1 LASSSCTFG
10 AVRTVSLLVVVVA
23 FAFLASVFVGRIDLD
38 AVSRSSILELRAT
51 RGLVAFAV
59 GASLSVAGVL
69 VQGLF
74 QNPLAS
80 PSVLGTTAGAS
91 LGGEIALLSAAL
103 LLGQAPSLVHPEM
116 FLSLGCIVGATLSL
130 FCLLLVQRRQR
141 DLMVILLAGF
151 ALSSL
156 FLSIGSF
163 LTSIAQEWW
172 ELGRA
177 LVSFSL
183 GDIGGVGKRQL
194 WLITPLALVGVGF
207 AYFWG
212 HALDLLAS
220 GEDEARSLGLPHL
233 ELRNWTIVW
242 ASVLT
247 AGAVSVGGNI
257 GFVGLV
263 VPHAL
268 RPFVGVTHRRLI
280 PACVLGGGAF
290 VLLCDLLA
298 RVASPRGEIP
308 LGVVTGLVGAPV
320 FLWLLVRE
328 QRWRRSA

>member
-1 LASSSCTFG
+1 MRLLLVLVASVLLASS
-10 AVRTVSLLVVVVA
+10 ASLFLGRSELVG
-23 FAFLASVFVGRIDLD
+23 LAP
-38 AVSRSSILELRAT
+38 ASILELRAT
-51 RGLVAFAV
+51 RALVAFAV

-91 LGGEIALLSAAL
+91 LGGEVALLLSAL
-103 LLGQAPSLVHPEM
+103 VLGRTPAWIQPEM
-116 FLSLGCIVGATLSL
+116 FLSLGCVLGAGLSL
-130 FCLLLVQRRQR
+130 VCVLLVQRRQR

-156 FLSIGSF
+156 FLSVGSF
-163 LTSIAQEWW
+163 LTSVAQEWW

-183 GDIGGVGKRQL
+183 GDIGGVGQRQL
-194 WLITPLALVGVGF
+194 WLITPLLIVGTAF
-207 AYFWG
+207 AWFWG

-220 GEDEARSLGLPHL
+220 GEDEARSLGLEHVS
-233 ELRNWTIVW
+233 LRNWTIVW

-247 AGAVSVGGNI
+247 AGAVAVGGNI

-268 RPFVGVTHRRLI
+268 RPFAGARNRKLI
-280 PACVLGGGAF
+280 PACILGGGAF
-290 VLLCDLLA
+290 VQFCDLAA
-298 RVASPRGEIP
+298 RVASPRGELP
-308 LGVVTGLVGAPV
+308 LGIVTGLVGAPV

-328 QRWRRSA
+328 QPWRRSA